1 MIRYK
6 IIIIIDCLSTEQRWK
21 VDQGKGVDSQAGGGE
36 APEVEDVNE
45 NPGPQEMEQFVS
57 GKFHFVDLAGSE
69 RVSKTGNKGERFK
82 GTCSLEYRG
91 GGGGGGR
98 FQNFLSCFNVCPS
111 YNRYLYFWEIYSIY
125 VQRFIFRVVA
135 MLD

>member
-1 MIRYK
+1 MLKQLLYVTRHK

-21 VDQGKGVDSQAGGGE
+21 VDQGKGVDSRAGGGE

-45 NPGPQEMEQFVS
+45 NPGQQQQRQQEMEQFVS

-82 GTCSLEYRG
+82 GTCSLEYVEG
-91 GGGGGGR
+91 GWQISK
-98 FQNFLSCFNVCPS
+98 FYFLALINVPAIIDIFIS
-111 YNRYLYFWEIYSIY
+111 RKSI
-125 VQRFIFRVVA
+125 V
-135 MLD
+135 